1 MPQAPAPMTPDGGHS
16 IGRLASYVRLLTGTV
31 PRRTQAGG
39 LALVLGAS
47 LTEGISISLLGPL
60 LALLG
65 TPAGGGEARDIAAR
79 VLLAGGLPLALPTI
93 IAVFVAAVLCRA
105 AFTRKRDVVLFDM
118 QQDFTNALR
127 RRVYRAVEEASWP
140 FIARERLSHLSKAL
154 TSDVD
159 GVAQGT
165 RVFLQVLALAAVAAV
180 QFAIAFAISPPL
192 TLAVIGCGGIVAAF
206 VRWRRGDAFEA
217 GKRTQDAR
225 RATFDEISDF
235 LASLKLAKSHNA
247 EERHRLAFETAL
259 TRQTESMLAV
269 NRRSVDA
276 QFFIQAVSAGMLG
289 AFVYAGAEFV
299 HLTTPELVIMIVVF
313 ARLMPGLMRL
323 QQSSF
328 TIWQMLPVYDDLE
341 RLIARCEAA
350 KEELVAGGS
359 ERLRLSDRIALAGV
373 RFRYD
378 KGRGPDVLDSLD
390 LEIEAGSVVALVGAS
405 GAGKSTLADLLLG
418 LQVPDAGTLSVD
430 GQALSGARLAAW
442 RRSIAYVPQENFLF
456 NQSIRANLLWAA
468 PEAGEADLRRAL
480 ALTGADAVVARLP
493 DGLDG
498 KVGERGGSLSGGE
511 RQRLILARALLRNP
525 TLLVL
530 DEATSALDAESE
542 RAVWGVIDR
551 LRHNTTVVVIAH
563 RLSTLRNADRIAVL
577 DGGRIVQFG
586 TWQALTREDE
596 GRFAV
601 LLNASAA
608 GP

>member
-1 MPQAPAPMTPDGGHS
+1 
-16 IGRLASYVRLLTGTV
+16 
-31 PRRTQAGG
+31 
-39 LALVLGAS
+39 
-47 LTEGISISLLGPL
+47 
-60 LALLG
+60 
-65 TPAGGGEARDIAAR
+65 
-79 VLLAGGLPLALPTI
+79 
-93 IAVFVAAVLCRA
+93 
-105 AFTRKRDVVLFDM
+105 
-118 QQDFTNALR
+118 
-127 RRVYRAVEEASWP
+127 
-140 FIARERLSHLSKAL
+140 
-154 TSDVD
+154 
-159 GVAQGT
+159 
-165 RVFLQVLALAAVAAV
+165 V
-180 QFAIAFAISPPL
+180 QFAIACAISPLL
-192 TLAVIGCGGIVAAF
+192 TLAVIGCGGIVTAL

-235 LASLKLAKSHNA
+235 LASLKLVKSHNA

-259 TRQTESMLAV
+259 ARQTDSMLAV
-269 NRRSVDA
+269 NRRSVDV
-276 QFFIQAVSAGMLG
+276 QFLIQAVSAVMLG
-289 AFVYAGAEFV
+289 GFVYAGAELV

-350 KEELVAGGS
+350 KEKLVAGGS
-359 ERLRLSDRIALAGV
+359 ERLRLSERVKLAGI

-378 KGRGPDVLDSLD
+378 KERGPDVLDNLD
-390 LEIEAGSVVALVGAS
+390 LEIAAGLVVALVGAS
-405 GAGKSTLADLLLG
+405 GAGKSMLADLLLG

-430 GQALSGARLAAW
+430 GQALSGTRLAAW

-456 NQSIRANLLWAA
+456 NQSIRANLQWAA
-468 PEAGEADLRRAL
+468 PEAGDGDLRRAL
-480 ALTGADAVVARLP
+480 ALTDADALVARLP
-493 DGLDG
+493 DGLDS

-530 DEATSALDAESE
+530 DEATSALDHESE

-586 TWQALTREDE
+586 TWQALTREGG

-601 LLNASAA
+601 LLHA
-608 GP
+608 GAGGT